1 MKTNHFIRVTVAL
14 SITLLGCQSTTSEK
28 VQNQSLVTSI
38 LETDSLALI
47 KRGNY
52 LVNTLGCNDC
62 HSPKV
67 MTDRGPIPDPNR
79 LLSGHDANETLLGYD
94 QETAQHYVLFNH
106 NGTAV
111 VGPWGT
117 SFAANLTPDPTGLGT
132 WTKSQFF
139 KAMKEGKFKG
149 LDGTR
154 PLLPP
159 MPWPSY
165 SQMTDD
171 DLSAIF
177 AYLKSIKPV
186 ENVVPMAIPPT
197 AIQ

>member
-1 MKTNHFIRVTVAL
+1 MKTNHLICLAITL
-14 SITLLGCQSTTSEK
+14 SIIGLGCQSNPSEN
-28 VQNQSLVTSI
+28 VQNTSPVTSI
-38 LETDSLALI
+38 LEIDSLALI
-47 KRGNY
+47 KQGNY

-67 MTDRGPIPDPNR
+67 MTDQGPIPDPNR
-79 LLSGHDANETLLGYD
+79 LLSGHDANETLSSFD
-94 QETAQHYVLFNH
+94 QETAQHYVLFNY
-106 NGTAV
+106 NGTAA

-132 WTKSQFF
+132 WTKAQFF
-139 KAMKEGKFKG
+139 KAMREGKFKG
-149 LDGTR
+149 LEGTR

-165 SQMTDD
+165 AQMTDA

-186 ENVVPMAIPPT
+186 ENVVPLAIPPT
-197 AIQ
+197 TL